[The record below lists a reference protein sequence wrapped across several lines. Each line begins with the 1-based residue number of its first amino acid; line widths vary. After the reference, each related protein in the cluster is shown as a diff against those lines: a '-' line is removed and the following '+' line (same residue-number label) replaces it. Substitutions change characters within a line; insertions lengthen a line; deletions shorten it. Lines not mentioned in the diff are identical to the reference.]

1 MQIKP
6 REAKHFV
13 DLSATKTVSQAVK
26 VALQLDYP
34 SLVLGEAGTGKT
46 TALVH
51 MAAVV
56 DRAIYCH
63 ASHSSKTVRGM
74 YELLLKAAEWN
85 TNSTFTRDLADI
97 AYSRFDPWGEARGR
111 LVIVDE
117 VQNLGLDA
125 LRELLNLQETCRLP
139 MVLAGNDAR
148 LARTRSHDSALEQ
161 ITSRI
166 GFRAR
171 LPRPSS
177 EDCQTLASAFGV
189 TDSKAVAAL
198 ASFGQGTSL
207 RDLSRILEIVT
218 LGGSAVAMRHVEQ
231 AVRSVHGHDAA
242 ALKLLEAA

>member
-1 MQIKP
+1 MLIRP

-13 DLSATKTVSQAVK
+13 EISSTVAVGTAIS

-51 MAAVV
+51 HAAVQ
-56 DRAIYCH
+56 DAIYCH
-63 ASHSSKTVRGM
+63 ASSATKTTRGLFKALLSAAGWVSASKF
-74 YELLLKAAEWN
+74 E
-85 TNSTFTRDLADI
+85 RDLADVV
-97 AYSRFDPWGEARGR
+97 YSRFDPWGKSRGR
-111 LVIVDE
+111 MLIVDE
-117 VQNLGLDA
+117 VQNVGLEA

-166 GFRAR
+166 GLRVR
-171 LPRPSS
+171 LPRPTA
-177 EDCQTLASAFGV
+177 EDCSAIAKAFGV
-189 TDSKAVAAL
+189 GDDRALAAL
-198 ASFGQGTSL
+198 SAFGQGTSL
-207 RDLSRILEIVT
+207 RDLSRILEIIT
-218 LGGSAVAMRHVEQ
+218 LGGGPVARRHVEQ